1 MKRFVIITLLY
12 NLINISLCAQEVF
25 IYYEG
30 PKVYSEKQYAYEFQ
44 SLILT
49 HSSENPIYEIKDSVF
64 ISFLDKKVESIER
77 CTNEG
82 ECFDATDKPFAMIQ
96 VVYMKDLYCYYTLN
110 LNSTWR
116 DKNYLTIDGKSCV
129 PDKELQDVIT
139 EIVKFCVINKQSPTD
154 SQLHD
159 IMTKKLTTDARF
171 WPCFN

>member
-44 SLILT
+44 SLIYT

-82 ECFDATDKPFAMIQ
+82 DCFDATDKPIGTFFTKSIAKLGPDIAPIFL
-96 VVYMKDLYCYYTLN
+96 VFICLA
-110 LNSTWR
+110 
-116 DKNYLTIDGKSCV
+116 TIS
-129 PDKELQDVIT
+129 
-139 EIVKFCVINKQSPTD
+139 
-154 SQLHD
+154 
-159 IMTKKLTTDARF
+159 
-171 WPCFN
+171 

>member
-44 SLILT
+44 SLIYT

-129 PDKELQDVIT
+129 PDKELQEVVS

-171 WPCFN
+171 WPWL

>member
-44 SLILT
+44 SLIFT

-129 PDKELQDVIT
+129 PDKELHEVVS
-139 EIVKFCVINKQSPTD
+139 EIVKFCVINKKSPTD

-159 IMTKKLTTDARF
+159 IMAGQLKTDAPF
-171 WPCFN
+171 WPWL

>member
-49 HSSENPIYEIKDSVF
+49 RSSENPIYEIKDSVF
-64 ISFLDKKVESIER
+64 LSFLDKKIESIER
-77 CTNEG
+77 CSNEG

-129 PDKELQDVIT
+129 PDKELQEVVS
-139 EIVKFCVINKQSPTD
+139 EIVKFCVINKKSPTD

-159 IMTKKLTTDARF
+159 IMAGQLKTDAPF
-171 WPCFN
+171 WPWL

>member
-44 SLILT
+44 SLIYT

-77 CTNEG
+77 CTNKG

-129 PDKELQDVIT
+129 PDKELQEVVS

-159 IMTKKLTTDARF
+159 IMTKRLTVDAPF